1 MSERQ
6 EWQMWTTAVSKLYLN
21 SFGSLTAPF
30 YTVPLEAAIA
40 WLYLYTPRQQAGD
53 LAAIWQILQLPAA
66 GVFLLIIGAFLKNLI
81 YTRSSVDE
89 WKTAFEKERQRER
102 EASEKA
108 WEREREQ
115 FQIRLKEL
123 FTEKEYWR
131 EAWAKTQSL
140 AVLEKQ
146 QGIALQHLAPQKE

>member
-81 YTRSSVDE
+81 YTR
-89 WKTAFEKERQRER
+89 QRER